1 MAYKPYEESEAV
13 KRAKEALE
21 AHNATKPAD
30 YTSNWQSQIDATL
43 SQIQNRKPFT
53 YDLNADALYQ
63 QYKDMATAQGSLAM
77 MDTMGQAAA
86 LTGGYGSSYGQN
98 VGQQAYNSYLQ
109 SLNDKVPELYQLALG
124 RYNQEGEDL
133 YNMYALLG
141 DREANDYAKW
151 QDLQNAYESE
161 RNYLTNLY
169 DTERG
174 YDYNKWQADQSQAQ
188 WQAEFDE
195 AVRQYNDARSAS
207 YSSGGGGGYVYSGGN
222 DDVVVGD
229 TPVAD
234 EVSAAIREQAAAYST
249 NDDLAAFLDAKTVG
263 GAITEAQADALYA
276 EFVRPDTLALSKR
289 NWSVVDDGGINIFG
303 IDRNAQVK
311 DQYNNVYRLDKLVGA
326 LEAEGMTKAAAKEY
340 VKKLQKSLGI

>member
-1 MAYKPYEESEAV
+1 MAYTYKPYEESEAV

-43 SQIQNRKPFT
+43 SQIQNRKPFA

-63 QYKDMATAQGSLAM
+63 QYKDMATKQGSLAM

-109 SLNDKVPELYQLALG
+109 NLNDKVPELYQLALS

-174 YDYNKWQADQSQAQ
+174 YDYNRHTADQNFQYQLDRDAAADAQ
-188 WQAEFDE
+188 WQAQFDE
-195 AVRQYNDARSAS
+195 AIRQYNQDYAFNERKYNDAQAASA
-207 YSSGGGGGYVYSGGN
+207 GGGGGGGGGNSGGN
-222 DDVVVGD
+222 GGAYD
-229 TPVAD
+229 THGYTTSQIIELQRKAGIETDGVWGALTQAAYDAGYRPTEREGGKLTNKQAK
-234 EVSAAIREQAAAYST
+234 EAAISAAGDSYEGQI
-249 NDDLAAFLDAKTVG
+249 
-263 GAITEAQADALYA
+263 
-276 EFVRPDTLALSKR
+276 LAL
-289 NWSVVDDGGINIFG
+289 
-303 IDRNAQVK
+303 Q
-311 DQYNNVYRLDKLVGA
+311 QMYN
-326 LEAEGMTKAAAKEY
+326 EGKISESQMYGLMY
-340 VKKLQKSLGI
+340 VITNPGK